1 MIQIDINCDIGE
13 GLYNELDILPYISSC
28 NIACGGH
35 AGDIEIMTRVLK
47 LAKRYSL
54 KIGAHPSYPDKKNFG
69 REIMNISSV
78 DLKESIMSQII
89 DLREIALS
97 LGISLHHVKPHG
109 ALYNKAAH
117 DDNTANIIIDAI
129 TDIDDQLKIYTP
141 FNSVIARS
149 AHKKNLKVVTEG
161 FADRSYNN
169 DYSLVS
175 RKLKDAVL
183 TNSDAVLAHV
193 LPMLKQQKLIT
204 ISGDHLPFKIDTLC
218 VHSDTDNAS
227 MILRNLNDEFIK
239 EGIQVI

>member
-13 GLYNELDILPYISSC
+13 GLNNELDILPYISSC

-78 DLKESIMSQII
+78 DLKESIMSQIL

-109 ALYNKAAH
+109 ALYNKAAY
-117 DDNTANIIIDAI
+117 DDNTANIIIDAV

-141 FNSVIARS
+141 YNSVIARS
-149 AHKKNLKVVTEG
+149 VHKNLKVVTEG
-161 FADRSYNN
+161 FADRSYNK

-193 LPMLKQQKLIT
+193 LPMLKQQKLTT

-227 MILRNLNDEFIK
+227 MILRNLRDEFIK